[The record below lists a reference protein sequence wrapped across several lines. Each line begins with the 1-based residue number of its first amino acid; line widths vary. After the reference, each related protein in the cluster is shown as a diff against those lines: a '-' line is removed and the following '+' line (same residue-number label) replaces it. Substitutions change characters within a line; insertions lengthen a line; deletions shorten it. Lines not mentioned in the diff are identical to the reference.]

1 MFTHLPCKSLHHFFL
16 KKKKT
21 VHLVFFRAFLIVFLE
36 ISRVLPT
43 AVQVLFL
50 YPSFF
55 QLLSYKEVKPLWS
68 YSMMAPIAAFLLL
81 SSYLPLASERIKENS
96 QHGPPQ
102 PNQLHNDPSYG
113 RTQPNNRAEPEYQQK

>member
-1 MFTHLPCKSLHHFFL
+1 
-16 KKKKT
+16 

-68 YSMMAPIAAFLLL
+68 YSMMAPIAAF
-81 SSYLPLASERIKENS
+81 SFAFFVLATCQREN
-96 QHGPPQ
+96 QREFPA
-102 PNQLHNDPSYG
+102 
-113 RTQPNNRAEPEYQQK
+113 RTPTAKSIA